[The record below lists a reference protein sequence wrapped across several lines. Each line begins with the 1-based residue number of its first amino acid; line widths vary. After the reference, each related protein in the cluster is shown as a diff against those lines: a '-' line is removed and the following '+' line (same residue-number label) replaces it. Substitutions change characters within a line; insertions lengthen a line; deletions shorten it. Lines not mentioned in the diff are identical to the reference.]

1 MAAVPSL
8 RPSHFGLCVSDLDR
22 SLRFYCEGLGF
33 QVAEGFD
40 LTDSMV
46 PGIEKSLEVPGP
58 VVLRS
63 QMITLDA
70 MKIEL
75 LHYASPPVDGVPS
88 ARRNQLGLTHLSFW
102 VADVDE
108 AAAALVACG
117 GTILP
122 DTRHV

>member
-1 MAAVPSL
+1 V
-8 RPSHFGLCVSDLDR
+8 
-22 SLRFYCEGLGF
+22 
-33 QVAEGFD
+33 
-40 LTDSMV
+40 T
-46 PGIEKSLEVPGP
+46 
-58 VVLRS
+58 LRS

-75 LHYASPPVDGVPS
+75 LHYTSPGVDGVPS

-102 VADVDE
+102 VADVDK

-122 DTRHV
+122 DTRQAPGIELVFLADPDGVRVELMGDPA